1 MLKRSAAGAPAGAC
15 WPNLLAHTAVLPR
28 VAGPTAAGANAVAEA
43 TAAAKATDFSM
54 LVVAMKPVSDL
65 PVQALLTMYCH
76 KCNPAFCNQIMTVG
90 TVFT

>member
-1 MLKRSAAGAPAGAC
+1 MKRSAAGAPAGAC

-54 LVVAMKPVSDL
+54 LVVEMKPVSDL
-65 PVQALLTMYCH
+65 PVQALLTVEYCH
-76 KCNPAFCNQIMTVG
+76 N
-90 TVFT
+90 